1 MFGYLTAFP
10 EYLSEAQQERYR
22 ACYCGL
28 CRSLKNRHGSIARMV
43 LNYDMTFLVLLENS
57 LYEPLEESGED
68 TCPAH
73 PIAPRKWWC
82 SEASNYGADM
92 NVALAYYKCM
102 DDWQDDGNLAA
113 LSQAKLMEK
122 RFRKIEELYPRQC
135 QAMEKSIKAL
145 SELEKA
151 GIEDAD
157 RAADTFGYLMSEILV
172 YRVDRWSDTLRAMGM
187 ALGRFIYTID
197 ACLDLDSDT
206 FHNRY
211 NPYRKYYGLSD
222 NEQRFRD
229 ILKMLLGECLMYF
242 DRLPLVLD
250 ADIMKNVLCIGLWAQ
265 FNKKFTK
272 KKGPSDDS
280 GSV

>member
-10 EYLSEAQQERYR
+10 EYLDAQQQERYK

-28 CRSLKNRHGSIARMV
+28 CRALNERHGKLARMT

-57 LYEPLEESGED
+57 LYEPEEISGKE

-73 PIAPRKWWC
+73 PLEARAWWQ
-82 SEASNYGADM
+82 SEATAYAADM
-92 NVALAYYKCM
+92 NLALAYYKCM
-102 DDWQDDGNLAA
+102 DDWKDDSNPLA
-113 LSQAKLMEK
+113 LSQAKLMEPAL
-122 RFRKIEELYPRQC
+122 RKIEELYPRQC
-135 QAMEKSIKAL
+135 AAMEKSIEEL
-145 SELEKA
+145 SELEKNK
-151 GIEDAD
+151 IEDPDA
-157 RAADTFGYLMSEILV
+157 AADTFGKLMAEALV
-172 YRVDRWSDTLRAMGM
+172 FREDRWSDTLRGMGR

-206 FHNRY
+206 LHNKY
-211 NPYRKYYGLSD
+211 NPYRRYYGLSN
-222 NEQRFRD
+222 NEERFRD
-229 ILKMLLGECLMYF
+229 ILKMSLGECLMFF

-250 ADIMKNVLCIGLWAQ
+250 LGIMQNILCAGLWSQ
-265 FNKKFTK
+265 FNKKYSK